1 MNVAEKAS
9 DTINLKEDTRTFNQ
23 SLQEF
28 LRFIQVY
35 WYPKE
40 NQDRAFSQII
50 RSWGML
56 VLLFLLLV
64 GLVGLNA
71 FNSFVF
77 RDLITFTE
85 ARDAEKLTH
94 FVIIYGI
101 TLGSMTFFGGLS
113 KFLKKLIALD
123 WYQWIN
129 SSILQK
135 YFKNRAYYQINFKGD
150 IENPDQRLSQEIQ
163 PITRTTMDFLTT
175 CVEKVMEMLV
185 FIVILWSISKTI
197 SIVLLVYT
205 IIGNILATYITQ
217 QLNKVNKQQLEIEG
231 TNKYAIT
238 HFRTHAESIAFFRG
252 EEKELNIIQR
262 KFNQV
267 IKIIIEKINWE
278 RNQEFFNRGYESMVQ
293 IFPFLI
299 VSPLYIS
306 GEIEFGQVNQA
317 SYCCYFFSTALS
329 VLVDEFGRSGEFI
342 NYIERLEDFSQALE
356 GVSEQTNPVNTIKV
370 IEDNNLAFDDVTLQT
385 PDAAKVIVEHL
396 SLSVEPGKGLLIV
409 GPSGRGKS
417 SLLRA
422 ISGLWNTGTGHL
434 VRPPLDDLLF
444 LPQRPYIILGN
455 LREQL
460 IYPQTTTEMS
470 ESQLKEILQEV
481 NLQDVLNRIKNFDE
495 EVDWENILSL
505 GEQQR
510 LAFARLF
517 VNQPDFVILD
527 EATSALDLK
536 NEDHLYKQLQQ
547 TGKTFISV
555 GHRESL
561 FNYHQ
566 KVLELSEDSTWRLM
580 RMEDYHP
587 SAAIATHSNNAKT
600 VDETIEIVSE
610 INNQDNFTHQEMQ
623 KLTNYSLST
632 IKNKASRGH
641 IIVAN
646 DGMSYRYDK
655 TLDIAKWV
663 RV

>member
-1 MNVAEKAS
+1 MNVAEKTS
-9 DTINLKEDTRTFNQ
+9 DSINLKEETRTFNQ

-40 NQDRAFSQII
+40 PQDRAFSQII
-50 RSWGML
+50 RSWGMI
-56 VLLFLLLV
+56 VLLFFLLV
-64 GLVGLNA
+64 GVVGLNA

-77 RDLITFTE
+77 RDLISVTE

-101 TLGSMTFFGGLS
+101 TLASMTFFSGLS
-113 KFLKKLIALD
+113 RFLKKLIALD

-129 SSILQK
+129 NNILQK

-163 PITRTTMDFLTT
+163 PIARTTMDFLTT

-205 IIGNILATYITQ
+205 IIGNIIATYITQ

-231 TNKYAIT
+231 TYKYAIT
-238 HFRTHAESIAFFRG
+238 HVRTHAESIAFFRG

-267 IKIIIEKINWE
+267 VKIMIERINWE
-278 RNQEFFNRGYESMVQ
+278 RTQEFFNRGYQSMVQ
-293 IFPFLI
+293 LFPFLI

-306 GEIEFGQVNQA
+306 GQIEFGQVNQA

-342 NYIERLEDFSQALE
+342 NYIERLDSFSQALE
-356 GVSEQTNPVNTIKV
+356 AVGYQSNPVNTIKV
-370 IEDNNLAFDDVTLQT
+370 IENDHLAFEDVTLQT
-385 PDAAKVIVEHL
+385 PDFTKVIVEHL
-396 SLSVEPGKGLLIV
+396 SVSVEPGEGLLIV

-422 ISGLWNTGTGHL
+422 ISGLWNTGTGDL
-434 VRPPLDDLLF
+434 VRPPLDDILF
-444 LPQRPYIILGN
+444 LPQRPYIILGT

-460 IYPQTTTEMS
+460 IYPQTTNPISDS
-470 ESQLKEILQEV
+470 ELKEILHQV
-481 NLQDVLNRIKNFDE
+481 NLQNVLTRIENFDE
-495 EVDWENILSL
+495 ELPWESILSL

-510 LAFARLF
+510 LAFARLL
-517 VNQPDFVILD
+517 VNHPNFVILD

-536 NEDHLYKQLQQ
+536 NEDNLYKQLQE

-566 KVLELSEDSTWRLM
+566 KVLEMSEDSSWRLVDIK
-580 RMEDYHP
+580 DYP
-587 SAAIATHSNNAKT
+587 VSSVLPLNPNNTKASLET
-600 VDETIEIVSE
+600 VEILSE
-610 INNQDNFTHQEMQ
+610 IDQKNHFSHQEMQ
-623 KLTNYSLST
+623 KLTRYSLST
-632 IKNKASRGH
+632 IKNKASRGQT
-641 IIVAN
+641 IVAD
-646 DGMSYRYDK
+646 DGFTYRYDK
-655 TLDIAKWV
+655 TLDQLKWV
-663 RV
+663 RI

>member
-1 MNVAEKAS
+1 MNVSEKTS
-9 DTINLKEDTRTFNQ
+9 DSINLKEDVRTFNQ

-40 NQDRAFSQII
+40 HQDRAFSQII

-94 FVIIYGI
+94 LVIIYAI

-163 PITRTTMDFLTT
+163 PIARTTMDFLTT

-185 FIVILWSISKTI
+185 FIAILWSISKTI

-205 IIGNILATYITQ
+205 IIGNIVATYITQ

-231 TNKYAIT
+231 TYKYAMT
-238 HFRTHAESIAFFRG
+238 HVRTHAESIAFFRG

-262 KFNQV
+262 KLNQV
-267 IKIIIEKINWE
+267 IKIMIERINWE
-278 RNQEFFNRGYESMVQ
+278 RTQEFFNRGYQSIVQ

-317 SYCCYFFSTALS
+317 SYCCYFFSTAL
-329 VLVDEFGRSGEFI
+329 
-342 NYIERLEDFSQALE
+342 
-356 GVSEQTNPVNTIKV
+356 
-370 IEDNNLAFDDVTLQT
+370 
-385 PDAAKVIVEHL
+385 
-396 SLSVEPGKGLLIV
+396 
-409 GPSGRGKS
+409 
-417 SLLRA
+417 
-422 ISGLWNTGTGHL
+422 
-434 VRPPLDDLLF
+434 
-444 LPQRPYIILGN
+444 
-455 LREQL
+455 
-460 IYPQTTTEMS
+460 
-470 ESQLKEILQEV
+470 
-481 NLQDVLNRIKNFDE
+481 
-495 EVDWENILSL
+495 
-505 GEQQR
+505 
-510 LAFARLF
+510 
-517 VNQPDFVILD
+517 
-527 EATSALDLK
+527 
-536 NEDHLYKQLQQ
+536 
-547 TGKTFISV
+547 
-555 GHRESL
+555 
-561 FNYHQ
+561 
-566 KVLELSEDSTWRLM
+566 
-580 RMEDYHP
+580 
-587 SAAIATHSNNAKT
+587 
-600 VDETIEIVSE
+600 
-610 INNQDNFTHQEMQ
+610 
-623 KLTNYSLST
+623 
-632 IKNKASRGH
+632 
-641 IIVAN
+641 
-646 DGMSYRYDK
+646 
-655 TLDIAKWV
+655 
-663 RV
+663 